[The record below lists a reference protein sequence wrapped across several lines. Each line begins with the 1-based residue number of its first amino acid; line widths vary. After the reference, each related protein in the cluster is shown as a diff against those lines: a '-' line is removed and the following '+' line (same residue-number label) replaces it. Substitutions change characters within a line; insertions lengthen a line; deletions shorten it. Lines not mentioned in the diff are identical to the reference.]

1 MIELALPLA
10 IVIASVIL
18 ASAII
23 YSART
28 VASSIAQQP
37 PGGRADSAFPF
48 PPNQVPHS
56 SAGFP
61 VEASGI
67 TVEPETHLEV
77 GSTVLAFSQ
86 GRWWRAEVTALDG
99 EEHVRLHYPGWD
111 SFWDERKPR
120 MELQVDFGAGAD
132 DERPYQGE

>member
-1 MIELALPLA
+1 MVEIALP
-10 IVIASVIL
+10 IAVIL
-18 ASAII
+18 ASIILAAAII

-28 VASSIAQQP
+28 IATAIAQQP
-37 PGGRADSAFPF
+37 TGGRAGSALPF
-48 PPNQVPHS
+48 SPNQVPHS
-56 SAGFP
+56 AAGFP

-67 TVEPETHLEV
+67 PVEPETHLEV

-111 SFWDERKPR
+111 SFWDESRPR
-120 MELQVDFGAGAD
+120 SELQVDLGGGTD
-132 DERPYQGE
+132 DERPYQGD